1 MNERQKRLI
10 EVYEHLRRYCGI
22 HTKTGFAE
30 ALHYGRTSMSAAMNG
45 DEKYLTDKLFAHICE
60 VYPETFNLD
69 YLLTGEG
76 SLLANDDESND
87 AHIVK
92 EDAPPT
98 DEMSSNILE
107 LYARMIRGVDDLR
120 IQLKEQ
126 LAEVQTVKSELQ
138 QVRDDLRTTT
148 QRLSRALEQ
157 LNKNGNSHHIGIAA
171 DDGDN

>member
-76 SLLANDDESND
+76 SLLANGDESND
-87 AHIVK
+87 AHMVK

-107 LYARMIRGVDDLR
+107 LYARMIRGIDDLR
-120 IQLKEQ
+120 IQMKEQ
-126 LAEVQTVKSELQ
+126 LAEVQAVKEELQ
-138 QVRDDLRTTT
+138 QARDDFRDATYRLT
-148 QRLSRALEQ
+148 QAISRI
-157 LNKNGNSHHIGIAA
+157 NNSGNTHIGIAA
-171 DDGDN
+171 DDVNNK

>member
-1 MNERQKRLI
+1 M
-10 EVYEHLRRYCGI
+10 H
-22 HTKTGFAE
+22 
-30 ALHYGRTSMSAAMNG
+30 M
-45 DEKYLTDKLFAHICE
+45 
-60 VYPETFNLD
+60 
-69 YLLTGEG
+69 
-76 SLLANDDESND
+76 
-87 AHIVK
+87 VK

-148 QRLSRALEQ
+148 QRLSQALEQ

>member
-1 MNERQKRLI
+1 M
-10 EVYEHLRRYCGI
+10 
-22 HTKTGFAE
+22 
-30 ALHYGRTSMSAAMNG
+30 
-45 DEKYLTDKLFAHICE
+45 
-60 VYPETFNLD
+60 
-69 YLLTGEG
+69 
-76 SLLANDDESND
+76 
-87 AHIVK
+87 VK

-126 LAEVQTVKSELQ
+126 LSEVQTVKSELQ

-157 LNKNGNSHHIGIAA
+157 INKNGNSHHIGIAA

>member
-1 MNERQKRLI
+1 MIERQIRLK
-10 EVYEHLRRYCGI
+10 EVYEYVRKHCGI
-22 HTKTGFAE
+22 HTQKDFAE
-30 ALHYGRTSMSAAMNG
+30 ALHKSRNAITLALNG
-45 DEKYLTDKLFAHICE
+45 NESYLTDKMLKNVCE
-60 VYPETFNLD
+60 AFPETFNLD

-76 SLLANDDESND
+76 SLLANGDESND
-87 AHIVK
+87 AHMVK

-148 QRLSRALEQ
+148 HRLSQALEQ

-171 DDGDN
+171 DDGEN

>member
-1 MNERQKRLI
+1 MAREDRLK
-10 EVYEHLRRYCGI
+10 EVYEYVRKHFPI
-22 HTKTGFAE
+22 HTQTDFAD
-30 ALHYGRTSMSAAMNG
+30 ALKYNRAYISSAMHGN
-45 DEKYLTDKLFAHICE
+45 EKNLTNKLFSNICE
-60 VYPETFNLD
+60 AFPETFNLD

-76 SLLANDDESND
+76 SLLANGDESNE
-87 AHIVK
+87 HMVK

-98 DEMSSNILE
+98 DEVSSNILE

-126 LAEVQTVKSELQ
+126 LSELQ

-148 QRLSRALEQ
+148 QRLSQALKQ
-157 LNKNGNSHHIGIAA
+157 LNKNGNSNHIGIAA

>member
-1 MNERQKRLI
+1 MTTKQQRLK
-10 EVYEHLRRYCGI
+10 EVYEHLRAHYGI
-22 HTKTGFAE
+22 HTQIDLAE
-30 ALHYGRTSMSAAMNG
+30 AIHITRPALSSAMNG
-45 DEKYLTDKLFAHICE
+45 NDRYLTKNLFQKICASFPG
-60 VYPETFNLD
+60 VFNLD

-76 SLLANDDESND
+76 SLLANGDESND
-87 AHIVK
+87 AHMVK

-98 DEMSSNILE
+98 DEVSSNILE

-126 LAEVQTVKSELQ
+126 LSEVQTVKSELQ

>member
-1 MNERQKRLI
+1 MIGRQKRLH
-10 EVYEHLRRYCGI
+10 EVYEHLRNHFGV
-22 HTKTGFAE
+22 HTQIDFAE
-30 ALHYGRTSMSAAMNG
+30 ALKYSRVYISAAMNG
-45 DEKYLTDKLFAHICE
+45 TEKNLTDKLFKNICE
-60 VYPETFNLD
+60 TYPGVFDLN
-69 YLLTGEG
+69 YLLAGEG
-76 SLLANDDESND
+76 SLLANGDESND

-148 QRLSRALEQ
+148 QRLSQALDQ